1 MLQTKQKLGIEIL
14 SGLAIILRDDTE
26 VYYYLKDAE
35 LLPLLSMEFLLQ
47 FQTEEKNCLKRCHGK
62 ASYSALQLP
71 TKKKNG
77 YIGQSCLVPK

>member
-26 VYYYLKDAE
+26 VYYDLKDAE

-47 FQTEEKNCLKRCHGK
+47 FQTEKKTAWNDAMGK
-62 ASYSALQLP
+62 LRILLYSCQQQ
-71 TKKKNG
+71 KNG